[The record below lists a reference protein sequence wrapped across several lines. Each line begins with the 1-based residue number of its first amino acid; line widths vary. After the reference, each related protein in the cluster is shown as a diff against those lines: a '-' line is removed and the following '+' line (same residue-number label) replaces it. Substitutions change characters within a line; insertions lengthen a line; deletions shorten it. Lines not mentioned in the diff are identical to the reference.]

1 MSDTLDI
8 KDRLDGL
15 ALDSNM
21 MADQSFESK
30 SVSSSKPKKRRYRE
44 LDRCWDLEDSQS
56 DTLIANF
63 TKTEESSSTKTTKSN
78 KRSIKLEKKL
88 ISKVCWE
95 VDLAKT

>member
-1 MSDTLDI
+1 M
-8 KDRLDGL
+8 
-15 ALDSNM
+15 ALDSNQM
-21 MADQSFESK
+21 GDSSYESK
-30 SVSSSKPKKRRYRE
+30 SISSSKPKKRRYRE

-63 TKTEESSSTKTTKSN
+63 TKTEESLSTKTTKSNN

-95 VDLAKT
+95 VDLAKTQGRTLP